1 MRGKLGLTTE
11 DEEDHDL
18 VNEMF
23 ALMAESHLDFT
34 LFFRNLARVSVT
46 GPVGDKS
53 IRDHSLNPARFDAW
67 AERYRARLGREGS
80 IDAERRVLMNAINPR
95 FVLRNYLAEIAIRK
109 AADDRDYSEITR
121 LHEVLRRPFD
131 EQPGNESYAAPP
143 PDWAGKLEVSCS
155 S

>member
-1 MRGKLGLTTE
+1 MGNSLET
-11 DEEDHDL
+11 
-18 VNEMF
+18 
-23 ALMAESHLDFT
+23 AA
-34 LFFRNLARVSVT
+34 
-46 GPVGDKS
+46 

-67 AERYRARLGREGS
+67 AGRYRARLGREGS
-80 IDAERRVLMNAINPR
+80 IDGERRIRMNAVNPR

-109 AADDRDYSEITR
+109 AADERDFSEISR

-131 EQPGNESYAAPP
+131 EQPANSAYAAPP